1 MLVHVAKELVVAHLV
16 PGFMITRGRADL
28 VNFAKTSRR
37 CLEAVEIYLA
47 RAMPLNPLSKQALSG
62 QLACTAKLFGSQA
75 PPEPVPMMWPLWSL
89 LASQSH
95 KYAMVTPFG
104 DIGRLDPLT
113 CWLEA
118 PLFPERKLID
128 MRKVNMHAISDKIV
142 CFVTDRGYIEF
153 VTEKTSANFFS
164 LCSYD
169 CDVAMVSNKVAVCV
183 MHSIYNDRRM
193 MYIFDIDF
201 PEVIHQVSLG
211 TELIVSVTVTDAI
224 NVCDVNGNI
233 THVHYDP
240 HTFVKS
246 FFPIDMPEHPGHN
259 FSGAFGGAG
268 WKVCV
273 DDESIHVWHRT
284 YSTPTEYVCLKTE
297 ITDVY
302 PLFLDSHVNIFAA
315 VSIHRHIIF
324 FRANHSKLEVTEILR
339 LPFDLGWFLVSSV
352 GAHEGGINITYT
364 DSNID
369 GPYTVKVPIDL
380 GYTPQ

>member
-1 MLVHVAKELVVAHLV
+1 MLVHVARELVVAHLV
-16 PGFMITRGRADL
+16 PGFMMTRGRADL
-28 VNFAKTSRR
+28 INFAKTSRK
-37 CLEAVEIYLA
+37 CLDAVEIFLA
-47 RAMPLNPLSKQALSG
+47 RAMPLNSPSKQALSG
-62 QLACTAKLFGSQA
+62 QLACTAKLFGIQA
-75 PPEPVPMMWPLWSL
+75 PPESVPMTWPLWSL
-89 LASQSH
+89 LASESH
-95 KYAMVTPFG
+95 KYAMVTPSG
-104 DIGRLDPLT
+104 SISRLDPMS

-118 PLFPERKLID
+118 PLFPKPKLID
-128 MRKVNMHAISDKIV
+128 MRKVNMHAISDTIV
-142 CFVTDRGYIEF
+142 CFVTDRGFVEF
-153 VTEKTSANFFS
+153 VTEKLSKNFFS

-169 CDVAMVSNKVAVCV
+169 CDIVMVNNKVAVCV
-183 MHSIYNDRRM
+183 MHSIYDNRRV

-201 PEVIHQVSLG
+201 PAVIHQVSLES
-211 TELIVSVTVTDAI
+211 ELIVSVTATDAI
-224 NVCDVNGNI
+224 NVCDIKGNI

-240 HTFVKS
+240 HVFVKS
-246 FFPIDMPEHPGHN
+246 VFPIEMPEHTGAN

-273 DDESIHVWHRT
+273 DDESIHVWHRA

-302 PLFLDSHVNIFAA
+302 PLFLDGDVNIFAA
-315 VSIHRHIIF
+315 VSIRRCIIF
-324 FRANHSKLEVTEILR
+324 FRASHSKLEVTEILR